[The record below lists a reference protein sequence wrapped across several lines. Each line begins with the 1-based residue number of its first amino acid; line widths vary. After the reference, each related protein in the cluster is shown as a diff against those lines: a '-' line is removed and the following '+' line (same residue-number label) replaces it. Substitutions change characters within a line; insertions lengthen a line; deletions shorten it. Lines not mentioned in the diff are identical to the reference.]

1 MNFLTALKLSG
12 NNIVTKKWR
21 TALTAFASSIGII
34 GVALVLSLSNG
45 FNKQI
50 NEFEKDSLSNYPISI
65 EQNSM
70 SLGMSPS
77 SKSKDKEKLNFLIN
91 Q

>member
-50 NEFEKDSLSNYPISI
+50 NEI
-65 EQNSM
+65 
-70 SLGMSPS
+70 
-77 SKSKDKEKLNFLIN
+77 
-91 Q
+91 